1 MVSPFGRGFD
11 SLQLHESAPKRGL
24 FRELEGV
31 EPSSN
36 GETGDLILVRHSERA
51 PFHSAWRPPDALAL
65 RARPNTFPCA

>member
-11 SLQLHESAPKRGL
+11 SLQLHESAPQRGL
-24 FRELEGV
+24 FRGLEGA

-36 GETGDLILVRHSERA
+36 GETGDLFLVRYSERA
-51 PFHSAWRPPDALAL
+51 PFHYAWRPPDALAL